1 MHEPKESL
9 LQILAGVEGELCSST
24 DSSSS
29 DVQDLH
35 MCNKHQV
42 DVEQRSQGLRQA
54 LQGSGGCSPWE
65 QQWGSLV
72 ALPRSLKVLVEPGA
86 TVGC

>member
-9 LQILAGVEGELCSST
+9 PQILEVVEEELCFSS
-24 DSSSS
+24 DSSSI
-29 DVQDLH
+29 DAQCLH
-35 MCNKHQV
+35 KCNKHQV

-65 QQWGSLV
+65 QQ
-72 ALPRSLKVLVEPGA
+72 
-86 TVGC
+86 

>member
-9 LQILAGVEGELCSST
+9 PQILEVVEEELCFSS
-24 DSSSS
+24 DSSSF
-29 DVQDLH
+29 DAQCLH
-35 MCNKHQV
+35 TCNKHQV

-65 QQWGSLV
+65 QQ
-72 ALPRSLKVLVEPGA
+72 
-86 TVGC
+86 